1 MFPLN
6 RCWLW
11 NLPAP
16 TASELRWQQTQPL
29 APTFYSA
36 THILTLP
43 QTAPLLEI
51 SKAHLFWV
59 GYRRRDWGI
68 KEAFN
73 RIPPGQPLST
83 FWFMDSCQQ
92 ITFRSNVFQQQT
104 PHSQSWLN
112 SKEIHVFFLVSTK
125 KHRWVNPSISHRSKK
140 VSASSIDRLFSF
152 GLISNTQRFGVH
164 LPRCTI
170 QPWPQFHSW
179 SPKGNH
185 KPSGFLF
192 PSLRA
197 DIRKQEETCQ
207 RRIGRLIKFCS
218 SLSLCGPRLGYAF
231 LLNYLYVST
240 EQCIR

>member
-1 MFPLN
+1 MEVQVWVMFPLN

-112 SKEIHVFFLVSTK
+112 SKEIHVFF
-125 KHRWVNPSISHRSKK
+125 
-140 VSASSIDRLFSF
+140 SF
-152 GLISNTQRFGVH
+152 HKEAQMGKPIN
-164 LPRCTI
+164 
-170 QPWPQFHSW
+170 
-179 SPKGNH
+179 
-185 KPSGFLF
+185 KPSFQKGICFLHW
-192 PSLRA
+192 
-197 DIRKQEETCQ
+197 
-207 RRIGRLIKFCS
+207 
-218 SLSLCGPRLGYAF
+218 
-231 LLNYLYVST
+231 
-240 EQCIR
+240 